1 MCLIFVLFDEYEN
14 FLTMKFSR
22 ITVVS
27 LYNVII
33 AHATQRQY
41 KLTQALGL
49 QVAPH
54 PYPAAGDPSMKV
66 LLLHHFDQLQ
76 TPAFNNTDRIKSN
89 NLVT

>member
-1 MCLIFVLFDEYEN
+1 MLFDEYEI
-14 FLTMKFSR
+14 FLTTKFSQST
-22 ITVVS
+22 ILS

-54 PYPAAGDPSMKV
+54 PYPAAGVPSMKV
-66 LLLHHFDQLQ
+66 PLLRHFDQLQ
-76 TPAFNNTDRIKSN
+76 TPAFNNTDRIKGN